1 MPPYSGKPDRK
12 TARSLADDRQSLRLR
27 RFSMAALS
35 AVVTF
40 LMLGTLYM
48 HGLMEGRTI
57 LGGTMAMGLGLAVFF
72 IAFKRGWNLKAKDP
86 SLTGPMMLLSAAVIF
101 LLMFDSATARATMGA
116 YLCVIMLFGVF
127 RYPTVVLMKTA
138 IIFLCVYAGMLG
150 VLWLRGAPATDMAM
164 DMGRLIVMACVLPLV
179 AWVGGHINSLRNT
192 LHDRKVFFQTIW
204 DTCKE
209 VVVVMDGEGL
219 IRYTNPAMK
228 TVFDRDPASMIGMHA
243 GSLQPAHV
251 DVTHRMLHA
260 VQTLEGPGA
269 KASFETEGV
278 RADGTRLPLEITLS
292 RAYLEGTDMVVAFLS
307 DITKRKMAEDQ
318 IKHLAQHDPLTGLP
332 NRAMMHERLA
342 HALALAGR
350 QQGAVW
356 VLFLDFDRFKLI
368 NDSLGHKVGDIVL
381 TTMAA
386 RMVEV
391 CRETDTVARLGG
403 DEFVMI
409 LSETRGGKLSESI
422 IERLMAKLARPIRVN
437 GHELLLTSSIGISVF
452 PEDGATVDSLVEH
465 ADVAMYRAKQN
476 GRNNF
481 CFYTASMN
489 DAAIARL
496 ELESDLR
503 NALQRD
509 EFRLHYQPQ
518 VDVASGDTVGAEALL
533 RWQHP
538 TKGLVP
544 PAAFIPMAEETGLIV
559 PIGAWVIRAACEQQ
573 RKWMNDGLP
582 PMRISVNLSP
592 RQFAETDLVETIQSI
607 LIETRIDPTYLELEL
622 TEGMLMSDVDLAEK
636 RLAQLKRLGVHLSI
650 DDFGTGYSSL
660 AYLKRFPIDV
670 LKIDRS
676 FVKDLSNEDNSKAIV
691 MAIITLAKAMKLHVV
706 AEGVELLEQEEYLRK
721 ACCDRIQGYLVSAPL
736 PALEFKENFLE
747 KGALQAA

>member
-1 MPPYSGKPDRK
+1 MAPHTGKFNVNRD
-12 TARSLADDRQSLRLR
+12 RSLAKDRQQLRMR

-40 LMLGTLYM
+40 LMLGALYL
-48 HGLMEGRTI
+48 HGLMDGRTI
-57 LGGTMAMGLGLAVFF
+57 LAGAGAMGLGLIGFF
-72 IAFKRGWNLKAKDP
+72 IAFKRGWNLKFRDP
-86 SLTGPMMLLSAAVIF
+86 SLTGPMMLLSAAVVF
-101 LLMFDSATARATMGA
+101 LIMFDSSTARATMGA
-116 YLCVIMLFGVF
+116 YLCVILLFGVF
-127 RYPTVVLMKTA
+127 RYPTRVLMNA
-138 IIFLCVYAGMLG
+138 AVVFLCIYACMLG
-150 VLWLRGAPATDMAM
+150 VLWLRGAQAADMAM
-164 DMGRLIVMACVLPLV
+164 DIGRLIVMACVLPLV

-192 LHDRKVFFQTIW
+192 LHNRKVFFQTIW

-209 VVVVMDGEGL
+209 VVVVMDGDGI

-228 TVFDRDPASMIGMHA
+228 DVFDRDPAGMIGMHA

-251 DVTHRMLHA
+251 DVTHRLLHA

-292 RAYLEGTDMVVAFLS
+292 RAYLDSADMVVAFLS

-332 NRAMMHERLA
+332 NRMMMHERLA
-342 HALALAGR
+342 HALALAAR

-381 TTMAA
+381 TTLAA

-403 DEFVMI
+403 DEFVMV

-422 IERLMAKLARPIRVN
+422 IERLMDKLARPIHVN
-437 GHELLLTSSIGISVF
+437 GHELMLTASIGISVF

-496 ELESDLR
+496 EMESDLR
-503 NALQRD
+503 NALQRG

-518 VDVASGDTVGAEALL
+518 VDVATGETVGAEALL

-538 TKGLVP
+538 DKGLVP
-544 PAAFIPMAEETGLIV
+544 PAAFIPLAEETGLIV

-573 RKWMNDGLP
+573 RKWMSAGLS
-582 PMRISVNLSP
+582 PMRISVNLSS
-592 RQFAETDLVETIQSI
+592 RQFAEDDLVETIQSI
-607 LIETRIDPTYLELEL
+607 LIETRIDPGYLELEL
-622 TEGMLMSDVDLAEK
+622 TESMLMSDVDLAEK
-636 RLAQLKRLGVHLSI
+636 RLAELKKLGVHLSI

-676 FVKDLSNEDNSKAIV
+676 FVKDLSKEDNSKAIV

-706 AEGVELLEQEEYLRK
+706 AEGVELLEQEEYLRQ

-736 PALEFKENFLE
+736 PAVEFEETFLE
-747 KGALQAA
+747 KGVLQPA